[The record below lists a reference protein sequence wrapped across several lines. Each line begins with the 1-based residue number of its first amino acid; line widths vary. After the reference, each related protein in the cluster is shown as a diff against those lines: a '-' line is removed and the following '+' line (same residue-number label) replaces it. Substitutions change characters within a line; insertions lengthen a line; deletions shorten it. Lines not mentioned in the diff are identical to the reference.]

1 MSNSD
6 DFEQLSPL
14 VDDCRQYGEMTLAR
28 LSAMAGADDI
38 GRVQKAYIEA
48 LGETM
53 QLSLAYLDAL
63 SRVAESLARKL
74 NQVN

>member
-1 MSNSD
+1 MQNND
-6 DFEQLSPL
+6 DFEQISPL

-48 LGETM
+48 LGEMM
-53 QLSLAYLDAL
+53 QLSLSYLDAL
-63 SRVAESLARKL
+63 SRVTDSLARKL

>member
-1 MSNSD
+1 MSDSNISNEID
-6 DFEQLSPL
+6 DA
-14 VDDCRQYGEMTLAR
+14 RRTGEMTLAR
-28 LSAMAGADDI
+28 LSAMADAGDV

>member
-1 MSNSD
+1 MQDNN
-6 DFEQLSPL
+6 DFEYLSPL
-14 VDDCRQYGEMTLAR
+14 MDDCRQCGEITLAQ
-28 LSAMAGADDI
+28 LSAMAGADDV

-48 LGETM
+48 LGEMM
-53 QLSLAYLDAL
+53 QLSLGYLDAL

>member
-1 MSNSD
+1 MNKND
-6 DFEQLSPL
+6 DSEQLSPL
-14 VDDCRQYGEMTLAR
+14 MDDCRQYGEMTLAR
-28 LSAMAGADDI
+28 LSAMADAGDI